1 MPRSPQL
8 LTQQTYVVPVYR
20 GGSVCRC
27 KLHGGELSG
36 DARYMGV
43 MVGSCG
49 TRWGRV
55 EHGGVM
61 LAVVF
66 LFYCNNCLI
75 VNCLCGA
82 GLFLCGENG
91 HLSVAWRRVS

>member
-1 MPRSPQL
+1 MPRSPKL
-8 LTQQTYVVPVYR
+8 LTQQTYVVSVHR

-49 TRWGRV
+49 TRWGRA
-55 EHGGVM
+55 EHGGGHVGCS
-61 LAVVF
+61 
-66 LFYCNNCLI
+66 LFFLI
-75 VNCLCGA
+75 VTIA
-82 GLFLCGENG
+82 
-91 HLSVAWRRVS
+91 